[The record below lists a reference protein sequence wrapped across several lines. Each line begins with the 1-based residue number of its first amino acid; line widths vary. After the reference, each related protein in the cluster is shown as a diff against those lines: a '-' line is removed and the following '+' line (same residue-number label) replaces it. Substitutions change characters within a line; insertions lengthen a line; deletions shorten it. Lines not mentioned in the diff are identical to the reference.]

1 MGLRTRKVMIVCC
14 EVDGALESRFIR
26 AGWAVI
32 WVYDA
37 RTAITRVRR
46 ERFDLVVLLSTGDEM
61 DIIETYFNLQDIRKT
76 LPVVVVRQAGGT
88 ATAVTGDA
96 RELPDSGLRAVQ
108 SLDGLFSLLSNE
120 KIPGLA
126 AGG

>member
-1 MGLRTRKVMIVCC
+1 MRPRTRTVMIVCG
-14 EVDGALESRFIR
+14 EVNGALESRFVC
-26 AGWAVI
+26 AGWTVI
-32 WVYDA
+32 WVHDA
-37 RTAITRVRR
+37 GTAITRVRR

-61 DIIETYFNLQDIRKT
+61 DIMETYFNLQDIRKT
-76 LPVVVVRQAGGT
+76 LPVVVVRPTDAT
-88 ATAVTGDA
+88 LTAVDGDA

>member
-1 MGLRTRKVMIVCC
+1 MIVCG
-14 EVDGALESRFIR
+14 EVNGALESRFVS
-26 AGWAVI
+26 AGWTVI

-61 DIIETYFNLQDIRKT
+61 DIMETYFNIQDIRKT
-76 LPVVVVRQAGGT
+76 LPVVVVRQAGGIS
-88 ATAVTGDA
+88 TAVEGDA